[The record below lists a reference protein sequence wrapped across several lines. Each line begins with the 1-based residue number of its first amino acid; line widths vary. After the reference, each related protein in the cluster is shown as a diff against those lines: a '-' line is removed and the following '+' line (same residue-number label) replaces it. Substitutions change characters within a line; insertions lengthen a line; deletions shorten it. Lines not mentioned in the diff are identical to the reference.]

1 MTIIIVLFTAVNPLR
16 NGDKTIQQTKE
27 AIVGRV
33 INILTAYRKHCS
45 QPGTSLGQLI
55 LPEALK
61 ILPMYICGL
70 LKCDAI
76 DGGPETNPDDK
87 AYAQLKMLGSFISL
101 SQVFLYPKLYKI
113 EVCLNLL

>member
-1 MTIIIVLFTAVNPLR
+1 M
-16 NGDKTIQQTKE
+16 
-27 AIVGRV
+27 
-33 INILTAYRKHCS
+33 TAYRKHCA

-76 DGGPETNPDDK
+76 DGGPEISPDDK
-87 AYAQLKMLGSFISL
+87 AYAQLKLLGSFISS
-101 SQVFLYPKLYKI
+101 SQVFLYPKLYRI
-113 EVCLNLL
+113 EVWFLHLLHHLMIFFFSMKVNPKLIR